1 MMKLL
6 GRLWAGIVGAVA
18 GASLGLVLAIVFL
31 MLRISLDVAL
41 WMVAILALLGG
52 IAAFVVGNKK
62 LGGK

>member
-41 WMVAILALLGG
+41 WIIAILALLGG